1 MLEISFLK
9 LIIYSIL
16 CYFIGSLPF
25 GYMLGKLKGKD
36 ITREGSG
43 NIGATNVART
53 LGLSFGAL
61 VLFLDAFKGYISVVA
76 ANLFFDAVVKGG
88 IFQPSYFHFAG
99 AFFSVLGHS
108 YSPFLRFSG
117 GKGVATSFG
126 VAIALFPLPTLLG
139 LLTFFILAFM
149 TRVVSIASLCAS
161 TLVAFCVFVLYPDNI
176 LAQIFVLITVLLIF
190 YRHRINIEK
199 IFNGNENIFSFGGRR

>member
-1 MLEISFLK
+1 MDISFFQFIL
-9 LIIYSIL
+9 YSFL

-25 GYMLGKLKGKD
+25 GYMLGRLKGKD

-53 LGLSFGAL
+53 LGLSFGVL
-61 VLFLDAFKGYISVVA
+61 VLFLDAFKGYISVLA
-76 ANLFFDAVVKGG
+76 ANLFVDASIKGG
-88 IFQPSYFHFAG
+88 FFQPTYFHFVG

-126 VAIALFPLPTLLG
+126 AAFALFPVPTLLG
-139 LLTFFILAFM
+139 LLTFVFIALL
-149 TRVVSIASLCAS
+149 TRVISIASLCAS
-161 TLVAFCVFVLYPDNI
+161 TLVAFCVLVLYSDNI
-176 LAQIFVLITVLLIF
+176 SAQIFVLITVILIF

-199 IFNGNENIFSFGGRR
+199 IFNGNENIFNFGGRR